1 MGAIFADGAV
11 ASVRF
16 AGDGQSREFPFEF
29 GVFAPGDV
37 TVSVDGAVIAEN
49 IDITLRK
56 AQGQSSGDA
65 GTNSAVASG
74 GAVQFAIAPANGA
87 DILISRRL
95 GLRRLSHYDGGSSLR
110 ADVLN
115 ADFDYVLAAL
125 GDVEAGFASTLRLP
139 ESGLNGAGQEVTAQL
154 PQPQANRAI
163 MWDATARQLVNGPDS
178 AAINGAAAASQ
189 SAQIAANEADSAAEL
204 ARQSLAGFVSQNAT
218 ALLQLDCRGQKALAF
233 QDERRSPM
241 VDAPGNR
248 VLDVMQS
255 GAVVRVSNGGRIT
268 LPPCGAARNGVMFRI
283 FNGDGTATDIAA
295 AEGDVLHP
303 VDGGVDAG
311 VFALPLRGDAVD
323 VFCDGT
329 RWQVLSV
336 RSGGPLVKMLRT
348 QKQAIPAGGE
358 FVVEWDSIIEDS
370 HGLYDAGT
378 DGIHDVPP
386 GFYHFDIGICM
397 ELADQSVQGMVF
409 VERLGAGGWNM
420 HLQGVDTLPNGADG
434 RKILR
439 CSGIARA
446 GIGTDNAFRV
456 RVAHGASDTRN
467 IVATS
472 LASWFHAV
480 RLSA

>member
-16 AGDGQSREFPFEF
+16 AGDGETREFPFEF

-37 TVSVDGAVIAEN
+37 TVTVNGRMIAEN
-49 IDITLRK
+49 IDITLHK
-56 AQGQSSGDA
+56 APGHSSGD
-65 GTNSAVASG
+65 G
-74 GAVQFAIAPANGA
+74 GQATQAATGGRVTFAIAPDDGA
-87 DILISRRL
+87 DIVIARRL
-95 GLRRLSHYDGGSSLR
+95 GLRRLSHYDSGSSLR

-139 ESGLNGAGQEVTAQL
+139 EGGLNGAGAPVAAQL
-154 PQPQANRAI
+154 PPPQANRAI

-178 AAINGAAAASQ
+178 AAIIEAAKAGETALR
-189 SAQIAANEADSAAEL
+189 AANQADSAAEL
-204 ARQSLAGFVSQNAT
+204 ARQSLAGFVSQSAT
-218 ALLQLDCRGQKALAF
+218 ALLQLDCRGRQALAY

-241 VDAPGNR
+241 IDAPGNR
-248 VLDVMQS
+248 VLDVGQS

-268 LPPCGAARNGVMFRI
+268 LPACAPPRNGVTFRI

-295 AEGDVLHP
+295 AAGDVLHP
-303 VDGGVDAG
+303 VDGGVDTG
-311 VFALPLRGDAVD
+311 IFALPLRGDAVD

-329 RWQVLSV
+329 RWQVQTI

-456 RVAHGASDTRN
+456 RVAHGASDTRH

>member
-1 MGAIFADGAV
+1 MGAIFTEGRV

-16 AGDGQSREFPFEF
+16 AGDGETREFPFEF
-29 GVFAPGDV
+29 AVFAPDDV
-37 TVSVDGAVIAEN
+37 TVYVNGAVMSEN
-49 IDITLRK
+49 IDIALDKTREH
-56 AQGQSSGDA
+56 SSGDA
-65 GTNSAVASG
+65 GQAIKAATG
-74 GAVQFAIAPANGA
+74 GKVTFAIAPDDGA
-87 DILISRRL
+87 DIVISRRL
-95 GLRRLSHYDGGSSLR
+95 GLRRLSHYDSGSSLR

-139 ESGLNGAGQEVTAQL
+139 EGGLNGAGEVVLAQL
-154 PQPQANRAI
+154 PQPRANHAI

-178 AAINGAAAASQ
+178 AAINGAAAASAT
-189 SAQIAANEADSAAEL
+189 AQNAATRADSAAEL
-204 ARQSLAGFVSQNAT
+204 ARQSLAGFVNQSAT
-218 ALLQLDCRGQKALAF
+218 ALLQLDCRGRQALAY
-233 QDERRSPM
+233 QDERRTPM
-241 VDAPGNR
+241 IDAPGNR
-248 VLDVMQS
+248 MLDVGQS
-255 GAVVRVSNGGRIT
+255 GAVVRVSNGGQIT
-268 LPPCGAARNGVMFRI
+268 LPACAPARNGVTFRI

-295 AEGDVLHP
+295 ATGDVLHP
-303 VDGGVDAG
+303 IDGGNDVG
-311 VFALPLRGDAVD
+311 VLALPLRGDAVD

-329 RWQVLSV
+329 RWQVLVV

-397 ELADQSVQGMVF
+397 ELADQSVQGMLF

-456 RVAHGASDTRN
+456 RVAHGATDTRH